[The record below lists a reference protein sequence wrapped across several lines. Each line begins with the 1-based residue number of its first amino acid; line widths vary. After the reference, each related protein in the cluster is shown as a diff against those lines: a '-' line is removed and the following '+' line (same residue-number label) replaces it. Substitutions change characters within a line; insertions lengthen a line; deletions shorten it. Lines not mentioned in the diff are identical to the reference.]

1 MEFSLVDLFKYF
13 YKLSLSGL
21 KIMKVNNTMIKKRYL
36 EIFLILNLVKN
47 ASSQVFQPGTLPP
60 DCLGSLHLY
69 SDDGKHTF
77 TESAESL
84 GMGIVTQKVKMEG
97 CGCYIL
103 YQGTGRTGKAYFI
116 TENGEQ
122 NIDLSRI
129 RSVYRQN
136 CAVEEVINAGIILVV
151 AAVVLLVV
159 GLVGAVL
166 ICRVKRRKKFNEDV
180 TMIEV

>member
-1 MEFSLVDLFKYF
+1 
-13 YKLSLSGL
+13 
-21 KIMKVNNTMIKKRYL
+21 
-36 EIFLILNLVKN
+36 
-47 ASSQVFQPGTLPP
+47 
-60 DCLGSLHLY
+60 
-69 SDDGKHTF
+69 
-77 TESAESL
+77 
-84 GMGIVTQKVKMEG
+84 MGIVTQKVKMEG
-97 CGCYIL
+97 CGCFIL

-136 CAVEEVINAGIILVV
+136 CGVEEVINAGIILVV

-166 ICRVKRRKKFNEDV
+166 ICRVKRRRKFNEDV